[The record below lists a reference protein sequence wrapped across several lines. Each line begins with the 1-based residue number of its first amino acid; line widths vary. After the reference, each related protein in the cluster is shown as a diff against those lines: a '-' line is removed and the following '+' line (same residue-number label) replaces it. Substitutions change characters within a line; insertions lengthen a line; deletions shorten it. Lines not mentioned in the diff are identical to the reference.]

1 MNWEY
6 LHLVSHPFAIVLPI
20 VGAAVGLVGWIA
32 RREDLERWGVLAI
45 LLGGIAAIPS
55 YFTGIAAA
63 DDVAQRTFIT
73 PSVVQTHRT
82 WATWAA
88 VALAT
93 AGIFAGYSIFQ
104 PRERRLRRFVLLVAA
119 GSALLTGLA
128 AYRGGLIEHGER
140 QDAAEDAGAAD
151 AVGDPADGPTVD
163 AEPARISIP
172 DTTSR
177 TQDSDP

>member
-6 LHLVSHPFAIVLPI
+6 LHLISHPFAIVLPI
-20 VGAAVGLVGWIA
+20 VGAVVGLIGWA
-32 RREDLERWGVLAI
+32 LGREELERWGVLAI

-88 VALAT
+88 VVLAT

-104 PRERRLRRFVLLVAA
+104 PRESRLRRFVLLVAA
-119 GSALLTGLA
+119 GAALLTGLA
-128 AYRGGLIEHGER
+128 AYRGGMIEHGER
-140 QDAAEDAGAAD
+140 QDAAEDASVTKNPSED
-151 AVGDPADGPTVD
+151 T
-163 AEPARISIP
+163 EP
-172 DTTSR
+172 
-177 TQDSDP
+177 